1 MMDNKVTKKYKRRY
15 HFNALMSF
23 LCETLPLVIFVGI
36 GLFNGDVHKGQKVFL
51 GFSVIMASILL
62 TLNMLRKYNLR
73 SPMFIILIGLSYAL
87 VNLLPV
93 MLTISFCCIFDEFIF
108 TPLKAK
114 NKELYTINKQIDAR
128 TEA

>member
-1 MMDNKVTKKYKRRY
+1 MMDNKLTKKYKIRY
-15 HFNALMSF
+15 RFNAWMSF

-62 TLNMLRKYNLR
+62 GLNTLRKHNLR
-73 SPMFIILIGLSYAL
+73 SPMFIVLIGLSYAL
-87 VNLLPV
+87 TNLLPV

-108 TPLKAK
+108 TPLKIK
-114 NKELYTINKQIDAR
+114 NKDLYVINGQIDKR
-128 TEA
+128 NQ